1 MAGSTLHMTEG
12 RLSYPHTL
20 DCGGTEIKLAL
31 MTPQDDAKVIGFANT
46 LPEDDLLFM
55 RRDIRQPKVVA
66 AWSDLIAQGRLASLL
81 AWSGAEV
88 VGCAALIIDPLS
100 WSPHVGELRVVVSRK
115 IRGIGLGRVLI
126 QEAFLIALSKGLE
139 KLVAQ
144 MTVDQQGAIA
154 VFESIG
160 FRGEALMRN
169 HVRGA
174 DGRKH
179 DIVLLSHDVVQSR
192 AQMEMYGV
200 ADVF

>member
-1 MAGSTLHMTEG
+1 MTEG
-12 RLSYPHTL
+12 RLTYPHTV
-20 DCGGTEIKLAL
+20 DCGGTDIKLAM
-31 MTPQDDAKVIGFANT
+31 MTPGDDAKVIAFART
-46 LPEDDLLFM
+46 LPENDLLFM

-66 AWSDLIAQGRLASLL
+66 AWADLIAQGRLASLL
-81 AWSGAEV
+81 AWRGNDV
-88 VGCAALIIDPLS
+88 VGCAALIIDPMS
-100 WSPHVGELRVVVSRK
+100 WSPHVGELRIVVSDK
-115 IRGIGLGRVLI
+115 VRGIGLGRTLI

-160 FRGEALMRN
+160 FRGEALMRD
-169 HVRGA
+169 HVKGA

-179 DIVLLSHDVVQSR
+179 DIVLLSHDVARNMSQK
-192 AQMEMYGV
+192 ELYGL

>member
-1 MAGSTLHMTEG
+1 MTEG
-12 RLSYPHTL
+12 RLSYPRTL

-31 MTPQDDAKVIGFANT
+31 MAPQDDAKVIAFANT

-66 AWSDLIAQGRLASLL
+66 AWTDLIAQGRLASLL
-81 AWSGAEV
+81 AWSVGEV
-88 VGCAALIIDPLS
+88 VGCAALVIDPLS

-115 IRGIGLGRVLI
+115 VRGIGLGRVLI

-160 FRGEALMRN
+160 FRGEALMRY
-169 HVRGA
+169 HVKGA

-179 DIVLLSHDVVQSR
+179 DIVLLSHDVVLSQ